1 MIVGT
6 LSTIAIAIEYML
18 VYLGTMTSRV
28 CLEENGVRIN
38 SEEESSY
45 FSSHYKE
52 SREKFLDAAHKAG
65 GSVDSIKHPEVG
77 PEGEPLFIDVA
88 YFGSVDNK
96 NTLVVSSGTHG
107 VEGFAGSG
115 IQTGLLREGVA
126 ARLPLGLSLVMI
138 HALNPYGM
146 AYLRRFTEDNVDL
159 NRNFTDHS
167 QTFPINN
174 SYETLSDVIAPTSIS
189 FWSEAKSWWRLLWF
203 RLTAGKEAL
212 QAAVSG
218 GQYSHSKGLFYGG
231 RYNTWSNKMV
241 RSIAQRYMCN
251 ANRVVIVDVH
261 TGLGE
266 YGNAEVILN
275 TPVNSPEYQRAVE
288 TWGSALV
295 KTTVTGESASIHL
308 DTSLK
313 LAFTKMLPNSEV
325 TAVSL
330 EFGTVPPMEIFKVLR
345 AENWLHHHGGSGY
358 AKAREIKARLLRA
371 FYPDDKDWK
380 KSIWTKGKDVVER
393 AVASFSSKEKIVR

>member
-1 MIVGT
+1 MIAET
-6 LSTIAIAIEYML
+6 LSTIAIANKYML
-18 VYLGTMTSRV
+18 VYLGTMTSRA
-28 CLEENGVRIN
+28 CLEENGVRITP
-38 SEEESSY
+38 EKESGY

-52 SREKFLDAAHKAG
+52 SRKKFLDSVHKAG

-126 ARLPLGLSLVMI
+126 ARLPPGLSLIMI

-167 QTFPINN
+167 QTFSINN
-174 SYETLSDVIAPTSIS
+174 SYEILSDAIAPTSIS
-189 FWSEAKSWWRLLWF
+189 FWSEVKSWWQILWF
-203 RLTAGKEAL
+203 RLTAGKAAL

-218 GQYSHSKGLFYGG
+218 GQYSHPKGLFYGG
-231 RYNTWSNKMV
+231 RYNTWSNKTV
-241 RSIAQRYMCN
+241 RSIVQRYLHN
-251 ANRVVIVDVH
+251 SNRIVIVDVH

-275 TPVNSPEYQRAVE
+275 TPVNSPEYQRATE
-288 TWGSALV
+288 IWGSELV
-295 KTTVTGESASIHL
+295 KTTATGESSSTHL
-308 DTSLK
+308 DASLK
-313 LAFTKMLPNSEV
+313 VAFTKMLPNSEV
-325 TAVSL
+325 TAISL
-330 EFGTVPPMEIFKVLR
+330 EFGTIPPMEVFKALR
-345 AENWLHHHGGSGY
+345 AENWLHHYSDSGY
-358 AKAREIKARLLRA
+358 AKASEIKACLFRA

-380 KSIWTKGKDVVER
+380 ISIWVKGKDVVER
-393 AVASFSSKEKIVR
+393 AVASFDSKERIVR